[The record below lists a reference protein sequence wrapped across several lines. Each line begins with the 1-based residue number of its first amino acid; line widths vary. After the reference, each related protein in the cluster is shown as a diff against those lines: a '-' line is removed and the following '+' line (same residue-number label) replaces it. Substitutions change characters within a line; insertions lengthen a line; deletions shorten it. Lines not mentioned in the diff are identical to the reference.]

1 MSIQRRRQQQQQ
13 RQEKTLLDNT
23 CNALSRML
31 YESKTGYLIDSS
43 SSSSSINQQQQPIE
57 AAIATAAAAAAA
69 AKSSSSSSSSKPDQL
84 LDSEFS
90 KFLHSSQAAIAAKY
104 ITRNLDVKSMTLSI
118 VRRTK

>member
-1 MSIQRRRQQQQQ
+1 MSVQRRRQQQ

-43 SSSSSINQQQQPIE
+43 SSSINQQPIE
-57 AAIATAAAAAAA
+57 AAIATAAAAAAE
-69 AKSSSSSSSSKPDQL
+69 SSSSSSNKSDQL

>member
-43 SSSSSINQQQQPIE
+43 SSSINQQQQPIE
-57 AAIATAAAAAAA
+57 AAIATAAAAAATT
-69 AKSSSSSSSSKPDQL
+69 KSSSSSSSKPDQL